1 MASFWVYGSIRAG
14 KGIFIARKMQQYLA
28 RGSRVATNV
37 NVFPEKLDPNGTV
50 SITRLPDIPRI
61 EDIKALGRGCPDGE
75 KQKLGGLFLDETS
88 IFLNARSWN
97 DKDRA
102 EWIAYIRLLGKM
114 GWDVFFTTQDPES
127 VDKQILAATGEEF
140 IHCVRKDYFR
150 IPVVS
155 DFYDI
160 YRIFKTKGQERES
173 KILPHINEAAYR
185 RGKTKLFNKPYR
197 SEIYRPVQFFGT
209 YDTNQMFNVDVMHF
223 RGRDVDMRATY
234 SLLPGQTLR
243 KYEIIRNMQ
252 EAQAK
257 QETTDMA
264 LTLDDI
270 QLPKQKPPFPKW
282 QLLFFLLFAFL
293 AVFTWNSILSTDEP
307 QQANQ
312 TQQTQTVKTE
322 SSNAPVP
329 ADDTPD
335 YLKGVYISGWVLIN
349 KNGAYVYDYALHN
362 SEHTGFDYMAYGLQL
377 KPAAPCVAWLTTVDG
392 FSKQITCRFSSGS
405 KASDSSQLA
414 QQQTSTL
421 SNFSLGTIV
430 DSTLESM

>member
-1 MASFWVYGSIRAG
+1 
-14 KGIFIARKMQQYLA
+14 
-28 RGSRVATNV
+28 
-37 NVFPEKLDPNGTV
+37 
-50 SITRLPDIPRI
+50 ITRLPDIPRI

-209 YDTNQMFNVDVMHF
+209 YDTNQMFNIDVMHL

-257 QETTDMA
+257 QEVTDMA

-270 QLPKQKPPFPKW
+270 QLPKQKPPFPKL
-282 QLLFFLLFAFL
+282 QLLFFLLFA
-293 AVFTWNSILSTDEP
+293 
-307 QQANQ
+307 
-312 TQQTQTVKTE
+312 
-322 SSNAPVP
+322 
-329 ADDTPD
+329 
-335 YLKGVYISGWVLIN
+335 
-349 KNGAYVYDYALHN
+349 
-362 SEHTGFDYMAYGLQL
+362 
-377 KPAAPCVAWLTTVDG
+377 
-392 FSKQITCRFSSGS
+392 
-405 KASDSSQLA
+405 
-414 QQQTSTL
+414 
-421 SNFSLGTIV
+421 
-430 DSTLESM
+430 